1 MIRSLRRFTKSFD
14 IFGKPISLKFDKK
27 WNTHDTK
34 FGGFSTVLL
43 ILFIIIYSSV
53 CINVMVTYG
62 QDSIRNIYQEIKLKE
77 LGNVKYNETKV
88 LFLAWLNSRI
98 IDIHADISHVFQY
111 VDIYFEQ

>member
-1 MIRSLRRFTKSFD
+1 
-14 IFGKPISLKFDKK
+14 
-27 WNTHDTK
+27 
-34 FGGFSTVLL
+34 
-43 ILFIIIYSSV
+43 
-53 CINVMVTYG
+53 MVTYG

-88 LFLAWLNSRI
+88 LFLAWLNSRM